1 MTSDVI
7 QPDGIREVAVI
18 GLGLMGSGIAELVA
32 RSGRR
37 VVAIE
42 VSQDF
47 LDQGMARLGASLD
60 RAVSRGKLTDTGRAE
75 IMARIRPSSDIET
88 GVADADLVIEAIPE
102 RMELKGILFAKLD
115 AACRADTIL
124 ATNTSSLS
132 ITGIAG
138 GTRYPARVAGLHF
151 FNPAPVMKLVEVIST
166 VLTSPQTAEALTLLA
181 RDLGKTP
188 VPVSD
193 RAGFI
198 VNALL
203 VPYLNHAVRLLET
216 AQATRE
222 DIDKAATAGLGLPM
236 GPLTLLDLI
245 GLDTSL
251 SVLEVLQAEFGGT
264 RYAPAPLLRKLC
276 DARLFGRKSGRGF
289 YDYRHST
296 PEAPGGDH
304 ALAPVPDRDRPDQ
317 RPRRPARRAGRPD
330 RGGRH
335 QGRAAALSR
344 TPPWSSWRPTPGTG
358 SWTRPWP
365 RATPPM
371 WPVSTSPAQAT
382 ASPGSPNWSCPTS
395 PRRARRPRR
404 LRSRPRIGLNAV
416 TSRDRPG
423 FLTEALAY
431 AQFNDAVRMFQD
443 GYASP
448 ADIDTAMM
456 LGCGYPR
463 GPLQMLD
470 DAGPAQRHRRP
481 RGHARGN
488 RRPRLHPRTP
498 ARRIR
503 HRRNPIPQL
512 TSPHAGIR
520 SAHTGIRSAPHGI
533 RSANSEATSARS
545 RLFASLLAVRKTKQ
559 WPFGRLK
566 NPFLSRTN
574 HICGFLPDRAAVPGR
589 APMHPEIPASP
600 PPGRKGRWSR
610 G

>member
-1 MTSDVI
+1 MTENVI
-7 QPDGIREVAVI
+7 QSAGIREVAVI

-37 VVAIE
+37 VAAIE
-42 VSQDF
+42 INQSF
-47 LDQGMARLGASLD
+47 LDQGMARLHASLD
-60 RAVSRGKLTDTGRAE
+60 KAVSRGKLTDTARAE
-75 IMARIRPSSDIET
+75 ILARVRPIDDIAA
-88 GVADADLVIEAIPE
+88 GVASADLVIEAIPE
-102 RMELKGILFAKLD
+102 RMDLKRTLYAQLD
-115 AACRADTIL
+115 EACRADAIL

-132 ITGIAG
+132 VTQIAG

-166 VLTSPQTAEALTLLA
+166 VLTSPDTSQALALLA

-188 VPVSD
+188 VQVSD

-222 DIDKAATAGLGLPM
+222 DIDTAATAGLGLPM

-296 PEAPGGDH
+296 PAAAAEDQHLVPVPAEVALIRDPDGLLDELASQITAVGISVVPQPSAKTGLVIVAADPKHRVLDAALAAGHPADVVGIRFTGADDGKPRLLELVLPDVTAPGT
-304 ALAPVPDRDRPDQ
+304 AAK
-317 RPRRPARRAGRPD
+317 
-330 RGGRH
+330 
-335 QGRAAALSR
+335 AAAL
-344 TPPWSSWRPTPGTG
+344 
-358 SWTRPWP
+358 
-365 RATPPM
+365 AAK
-371 WPVSTSPAQAT
+371 V
-382 ASPGSPNWSCPTS
+382 
-395 PRRARRPRR
+395 
-404 LRSRPRIGLNAV
+404 GLHAV

-470 DAGPAQRHRRP
+470 EADPAYVVTVLEAM
-481 RGHARGN
+481 HAATGD
-488 RRPRLHPRTP
+488 PAFTP
-498 ARRIR
+498 VPLLAEYA
-503 HRRNPIPQL
+503 
-512 TSPHAGIR
+512 TAGIR
-520 SAHTGIRSAPHGI
+520 FR
-533 RSANSEATSARS
+533 
-545 RLFASLLAVRKTKQ
+545 
-559 WPFGRLK
+559 
-566 NPFLSRTN
+566 
-574 HICGFLPDRAAVPGR
+574 
-589 APMHPEIPASP
+589 
-600 PPGRKGRWSR
+600 
-610 G
+610 

>member
-1 MTSDVI
+1 MTSSVI
-7 QPDGIREVAVI
+7 QPSGIREVAVI

-42 VSQDF
+42 IDHGF
-47 LDQGMARLGASLD
+47 LDQGMARLHVSLD
-60 RAVSRGKLTDTGRAE
+60 RAVSRGKLTGTAREE
-75 IMARIRPSSDIET
+75 ILARIWPTDNIAA

-102 RMELKGILFAKLD
+102 RMDLKRTLYAQLD
-115 AACRADTIL
+115 EACRADAIL

-132 ITGIAG
+132 ITEIAG
-138 GTRYPARVAGLHF
+138 GTQGPARVAGLHF

-166 VLTSPQTAEALTLLA
+166 VLTSPETSETLVLLA

-188 VPVSD
+188 VQVSD

-222 DIDKAATAGLGLPM
+222 DIDKAATVGLGLPM

-245 GLDTSL
+245 GLDTCL
-251 SVLEVLQAEFGGT
+251 AVLEVLQAEFGGT

-296 PEAPGGDH
+296 PTAAAEGHD
-304 ALAPVPDRDRPDQ
+304 LTSAPVPAEVALIRDSGGLLDELAGQITAAGISVLPQPSPKTGLVIVAADPKHRVLDAALAAGHPADVVGIHFTGAGDGKPGLAELVLPDIT
-317 RPRRPARRAGRPD
+317 AAGTAAK
-330 RGGRH
+330 
-335 QGRAAALSR
+335 AAAL
-344 TPPWSSWRPTPGTG
+344 
-358 SWTRPWP
+358 
-365 RATPPM
+365 A
-371 WPVSTSPAQAT
+371 
-382 ASPGSPNWSCPTS
+382 
-395 PRRARRPRR
+395 AR
-404 LRSRPRIGLNAV
+404 LGLHAV

-470 DAGPAQRHRRP
+470 DAGPAHVVSVLEAM
-481 RGHARGN
+481 HAATGDQAF
-488 RRPRLHPRTP
+488 TP
-498 ARRIR
+498 V
-503 HRRNPIPQL
+503 P
-512 TSPHAGIR
+512 
-520 SAHTGIRSAPHGI
+520 
-533 RSANSEATSARS
+533 
-545 RLFASLLAVRKTKQ
+545 LLAEYATA
-559 WPFGRLK
+559 G
-566 NPFLSRTN
+566 SR
-574 HICGFLPDRAAVPGR
+574 FR
-589 APMHPEIPASP
+589 S
-600 PPGRKGRWSR
+600 
-610 G
+610 